1 VVAASDF
8 NRVKEFFLI
17 SSIGNTGLWVGFI
30 AFVLA
35 MLAVDL
41 GLFQRR
47 AHQPSLRES
56 LAWTIVWV
64 GLALLFNA
72 GVYVWFGPQAGL
84 EFLTGYL
91 IEKALSVDNLFVF
104 LVVFSYFAVPPALQ
118 HRVLFWGILG
128 ALVMRGLFIAA
139 GTALLQ
145 SFHWMLYVFGAF
157 LLLTG
162 IRLLVR
168 RERGFS
174 LQHNRWLRLFA
185 RLVPVVSEYRGGSFT
200 VVESGRRCATPLLLS
215 LVAVEA
221 SDLVFAVDSI
231 PAIFAITRDPFI
243 VFTSNVFAIL
253 GLRSLYFLLAGAMS
267 SFRYLGT
274 GLALVLG
281 FVGLKMLLSSIYEL
295 PVGWSL
301 AIVTLLIA
309 GSILLSLRHRLRNAA
324 SRRGAPVMA
333 K

>member
-1 VVAASDF
+1 LNEGVF
-8 NRVKEFFLI
+8 PI

-30 AFVLA
+30 VFVLA
-35 MLAVDL
+35 MLALDL

-47 AHQPSLRES
+47 AHQPSLKES
-56 LAWTIVWV
+56 LAWTVVWV
-64 GLALLFNA
+64 GLGLVFNA
-72 GVYVWFGPQAGL
+72 GVYFWFGLQAGL
-84 EFLTGYL
+84 EFFTGYL

-104 LVVFSYFAVPPALQ
+104 LVVFGYFAIPPALQ

-139 GTALLQ
+139 GTTLLE

-162 IRLLVR
+162 IRLLLR
-168 RERGFS
+168 REKSFS
-174 LQHNRWLRLFA
+174 PEHNPLLRLFS
-185 RLVPVVSEYRGGSFT
+185 RLFPVVSEYRGGSFT
-200 VVESGRRCATPLLLS
+200 VVESGRRRCATPLLLS

-221 SDLVFAVDSI
+221 SDLLFALDSI

-243 VFTSNVFAIL
+243 VFTSNIFAIL

-267 SFRYLGT
+267 SFRYLGV
-274 GLALVLG
+274 GLALVLS
-281 FVGLKMLLSSIYEL
+281 FVGSKMLLSGIYEL
-295 PVGWSL
+295 SVGWSL
-301 AIVTLLIA
+301 AIVALLIA
-309 GSILLSLRHRLRNAA
+309 GSMLLSLRHRPRAA
-324 SRRGAPVMA
+324 ANGRSTPVIA

>member
-1 VVAASDF
+1 
-8 NRVKEFFLI
+8 
-17 SSIGNTGLWVGFI
+17 
-30 AFVLA
+30 

-47 AHQPSLRES
+47 AHQFSLKEA
-56 LAWTIVWV
+56 LAWSAVWV
-64 GLALLFNA
+64 VLALVFNA
-72 GVYVWFGPQAGL
+72 GIYFWFGPQAGL
-84 EFLTGYL
+84 EFFTGYL

-118 HRVLFWGILG
+118 HRVLFLGILG

-139 GTALLQ
+139 GAALLQ
-145 SFHWMLYVFGAF
+145 GFHWMLYVFGAL

-162 IRLLVR
+162 IRLFLR
-168 RERGFS
+168 REGSFS
-174 LQHNRWLRLFA
+174 PQHNPLLRLFS

-200 VVESGRRCATPLLLS
+200 VVESGRRFATPLLLS

-221 SDLVFAVDSI
+221 SDLVFALDSI
-231 PAIFAITRDPFI
+231 PAIFAITPDPFI
-243 VFTSNVFAIL
+243 VFTSNIFAML
-253 GLRSLYFLLAGAMS
+253 GLRSLYFVLAGVMLR
-267 SFRYLGT
+267 FHYLGK

-281 FVGLKMLLSSIYEL
+281 FVGLKMLLSGMYEL

-301 AIVTLLIA
+301 AIVALLIA
-309 GSILLSLRHRLRNAA
+309 GSMLLSLRHRPQVAA
-324 SRRGAPVMA
+324 SGRSSPAIA

>member
-1 VVAASDF
+1 
-8 NRVKEFFLI
+8 
-17 SSIGNTGLWVGFI
+17 
-30 AFVLA
+30 

-47 AHQPSLRES
+47 AHQPSLKES
-56 LAWTIVWV
+56 LAWTVVWV

-72 GVYVWFGPQAGL
+72 GVYFWFGHQAGL
-84 EFLTGYL
+84 EFFTGYL

-139 GTALLQ
+139 GTALLE

-162 IRLLVR
+162 IRLLIR
-168 RERGFS
+168 RERSFS
-174 LQHNRWLRLFA
+174 PQNNPLLRLFS

-221 SDLVFAVDSI
+221 SDLVFALDSI

-243 VFTSNVFAIL
+243 VFTSNIFAIL
-253 GLRSLYFLLAGAMS
+253 GLRSIYFLLAGAMS
-267 SFRYLGT
+267 NFRHLGA
-274 GLALVLG
+274 GLALVLS
-281 FVGLKMLLSSIYEL
+281 FVGLKMILSGIYEL
-295 PVGWSL
+295 PVAWSL
-301 AIVTLLIA
+301 AIVALLIA
-309 GSILLSLRHRLRNAA
+309 GSILLSLRHRP
-324 SRRGAPVMA
+324 RGAANGRRATVIA

>member
-1 VVAASDF
+1 LNEGVF
-8 NRVKEFFLI
+8 PI

-30 AFVLA
+30 VFVLA

-47 AHQPSLRES
+47 AHQPSLKES
-56 LAWTIVWV
+56 LAWTVVWV

-72 GVYVWFGPQAGL
+72 GVYFWFGHQAGL
-84 EFLTGYL
+84 EFFTGYL

-118 HRVLFWGILG
+118 HRALFWGILG

-139 GTALLQ
+139 GTALLE

-162 IRLLVR
+162 IRLLIR
-168 RERGFS
+168 RERSFS
-174 LQHNRWLRLFA
+174 PQNNPLLRLFS

-221 SDLVFAVDSI
+221 SDLVFALDSI

-243 VFTSNVFAIL
+243 VFTSNIFAIL
-253 GLRSLYFLLAGAMS
+253 GLRSIYFLLAGAMS
-267 SFRYLGT
+267 NFRHLGA
-274 GLALVLG
+274 GLALVLS
-281 FVGLKMLLSSIYEL
+281 FVGLKMILSGIYEL
-295 PVGWSL
+295 PVAWSL
-301 AIVTLLIA
+301 AIVALLIA
-309 GSILLSLRHRLRNAA
+309 GSILLSLRHRP
-324 SRRGAPVMA
+324 RGAANGRRATVIA